1 MMKNNKEEGNF
12 WIAYA
17 DLMAGLLFIFIL
29 LIGAIVVKYV
39 LTQNDLRKIKENLNT
54 QEANLELSKQALKDK
69 EFIVFQLSKELNS
82 TANTLNLI
90 HTQKAEL
97 ENNISVLSKDLKNNI
112 DEKDKQILILLNQIE
127 LKEKELKSLQKD
139 FKEAKERVENLSLI
153 RENLSKELQKKLD
166 ENISIDQKT
175 GAISL
180 PAEVLFDKDSFIL
193 KDEAKLSLKKI
204 LSGYLTGI
212 LEDENISKNIENV
225 IIEGH
230 TDSDGSYIYNLD
242 LSQKRAYEVMSF
254 ILTFYKDE
262 RLQKILMAS
271 GRSFSVPILKNGVE
285 DKDLSRRIEI
295 KFSLK
300 NDAAFKELENFF
312 EFR

>member
-1 MMKNNKEEGNF
+1 MKNNKEEGNF

-29 LIGAIVVKYV
+29 LISAIVVKYV
-39 LTQNDLRKIKENLNT
+39 LTQSDLRAIKENLNT

-69 EFIVFQLSKELNS
+69 ESIVFQLSKELNS
-82 TANTLNLI
+82 TATSLSLI
-90 HTQKAEL
+90 HSQKTEL
-97 ENNISVLSKDLKNNI
+97 ENNISALSKNLKNNI
-112 DEKDKQILILLNQIE
+112 DEKDRQILILLNQIE
-127 LKEKELKSLQKD
+127 LKEKELKAVQQD
-139 FKEAKERVENLSLI
+139 FKEAKEKVENLSFI

-193 KDEAKLSLKKI
+193 KDEAKMSLKKI

-212 LEDENISKNIENV
+212 LDDENISKNIENI

-254 ILTFYKDE
+254 IYSFYKDE
-262 RLQKILMAS
+262 RLQKLLMAS

-300 NDAAFKELENFF
+300 NDIALEELENFF

>member
-1 MMKNNKEEGNF
+1 MKNNKEEGNF

-193 KDEAKLSLKKI
+193 KDEAKLSLKRI
-204 LSGYLTGI
+204 LSGYLAGI
-212 LEDENISKNIENV
+212 LEDENISKNIENI

-262 RLQKILMAS
+262 RLQKLLMAS
-271 GRSFSVPILKNGVE
+271 GRSFSVPILKNGIE

>member
-193 KDEAKLSLKKI
+193 KDEAKLSLKRI
-204 LSGYLTGI
+204 LSGYLAGI
-212 LEDENISKNIENV
+212 LEDENISKNIENI

-230 TDSDGSYIYNLD
+230 TDSDGSYIYNLN

-262 RLQKILMAS
+262 RLQKLLMAS
-271 GRSFSVPILKNGVE
+271 GRSFSVPILKNGIE

>member
-97 ENNISVLSKDLKNNI
+97 ENNISV
-112 DEKDKQILILLNQIE
+112 
-127 LKEKELKSLQKD
+127 
-139 FKEAKERVENLSLI
+139 
-153 RENLSKELQKKLD
+153 
-166 ENISIDQKT
+166 
-175 GAISL
+175 
-180 PAEVLFDKDSFIL
+180 
-193 KDEAKLSLKKI
+193 
-204 LSGYLTGI
+204 
-212 LEDENISKNIENV
+212 
-225 IIEGH
+225 
-230 TDSDGSYIYNLD
+230 
-242 LSQKRAYEVMSF
+242 
-254 ILTFYKDE
+254 
-262 RLQKILMAS
+262 
-271 GRSFSVPILKNGVE
+271 
-285 DKDLSRRIEI
+285 
-295 KFSLK
+295 
-300 NDAAFKELENFF
+300 
-312 EFR
+312 

>member
-139 FKEAKERVENLSLI
+139 FKEAKERAENLSLI

-193 KDEAKLSLKKI
+193 KDEAKLSLKRI
-204 LSGYLTGI
+204 LSGYLAGI
-212 LEDENISKNIENV
+212 LEDENISKNIENI

-262 RLQKILMAS
+262 RLQKLLMAS
-271 GRSFSVPILKNGVE
+271 GRSFSVPILKNGIE